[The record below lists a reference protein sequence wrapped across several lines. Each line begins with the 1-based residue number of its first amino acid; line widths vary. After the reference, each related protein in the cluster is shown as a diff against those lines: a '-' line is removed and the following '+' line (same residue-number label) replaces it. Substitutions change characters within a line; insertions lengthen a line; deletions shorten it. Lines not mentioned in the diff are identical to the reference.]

1 MSKINI
7 EGNSNQVFSNI
18 KNSNINN
25 STSISKGTTKWIG
38 ICSLLVAIIGVIIS
52 LIVNWE
58 AVINFITK

>member
-7 EGNSNQVFSNI
+7 EGNSNQVFSNV

-25 STSISKGTTKWIG
+25 STWTSKGTTKWVG

-58 AVINFITK
+58 AVINFITR